1 MLGQYFDILVLLVV
15 VVLIFNRLKAVLGTR
30 PADTN
35 QKQAEENAA
44 KLFDLIVKEAQQNQ
58 QSIAAKVVQIDAAN
72 SENNDDNTDITLS
85 ETDKV
90 LSEIPNFDKNNFLS
104 GAKRAFE
111 IIVEAFAKGDIATL
125 EKLVNKN
132 LLKKFQEVIE
142 NRQAQGVTAEADFI
156 GFNKA
161 EIIKAKIGKNQ
172 VAKIIVEFVSEQVN
186 LLKNKQGDVIEG
198 DDKFIQNITDVWT
211 FERALTSTNPNWLLV
226 STKK

>member
-15 VVLIFNRLKAVLGTR
+15 VLVIFQRLRMVLGTR
-30 PADTN
+30 PSESEKKA
-35 QKQAEENAA
+35 AEENAA
-44 KLFDLIVKEAQQNQ
+44 KLFDMLMKEAEQK
-58 QSIAAKVVQIDAAN
+58 QSHMAAAAAEPAAEIL
-72 SENNDDNTDITLS
+72 ENAELT

-90 LSEIPNFDKNNFLS
+90 LSSIPNFDKNRFLA

-111 IIVEAFAKGDIATL
+111 MIVEAFAKGDIATL
-125 EKLVNKN
+125 EMLVNKN
-132 LLKKFQEVIE
+132 LLKKFQEIIE
-142 NRQAQGVTAEADFI
+142 SRRAEGITAETDSI
-156 GFNKA
+156 GFSKA
-161 EIIKAKIGKNQ
+161 EIVTAKISRNQ

-198 DDKFIQNITDVWT
+198 DDQFIQNITDVWT

>member
-1 MLGQYFDILVLLVV
+1 MLGQYFDILVLLIV
-15 VVLIFNRLKAVLGTR
+15 VVLIFSRLKAVLGTR
-30 PADTN
+30 PSESN
-35 QKQAEENAA
+35 RKEVEENAA
-44 KLFDLIVKEAQQNQ
+44 KLFDLIVKEAQQNP
-58 QSIAAKVVQIDAAN
+58 QSMVAKVVQL
-72 SENNDDNTDITLS
+72 ENNKLDTEISDENMS

-90 LSEIPNFDKNNFLS
+90 LSTIPNFDKNNFLS

-142 NRQAQGVTAEADFI
+142 DRQAQGVTAEADFI